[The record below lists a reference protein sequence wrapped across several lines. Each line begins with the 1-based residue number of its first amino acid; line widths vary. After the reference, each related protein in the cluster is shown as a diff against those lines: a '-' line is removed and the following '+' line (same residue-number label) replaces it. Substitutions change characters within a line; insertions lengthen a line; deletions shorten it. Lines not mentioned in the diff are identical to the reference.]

1 MTLYFDDFAVGR
13 RFATAPV
20 TLSETQIVE
29 YAEIYD
35 PQPIH
40 IDRAAASRGPYGGI
54 IASGYQT
61 LATAFAQWI
70 RLGHVVDSSLGG
82 PGMDEVRWS
91 KPVRPGDTLET
102 TIEVIEARLSGSR
115 PDRGIVVLAFAI
127 ATREA
132 GTVCSFKATS
142 FIKRKPAA

>member
-1 MTLYFDDFAVGR
+1 MTLYFEDFAVGR
-13 RFATAPV
+13 RFATVPV
-20 TLSETQIVE
+20 VLSEAQIIE
-29 YAEIYD
+29 FAEIYD

-40 IDRAAASRGPYGGI
+40 IDGAAASRGPYGGI

-61 LATAFAQWI
+61 LGVAFAQWI
-70 RLGHVVDSSLGG
+70 RLGHVIDSSLGG

-102 TIEVIEARLSGSR
+102 IVEVIEARPSGSR
-115 PDRGIVVLAFAI
+115 PDRGIVVLSFAI

-132 GTVCSFKATS
+132 GMVCSFKATT
-142 FIKRKPAA
+142 FIKRKPIV